1 MPTLRAVAMLQQ
13 YRQTPIAA
21 SFIDSEFFLDL
32 RALSF
37 TWYDSLQLPD
47 SDTITYVVV
56 ARMQKYTNKKHTRA
70 EVFLP
75 LFNEVLRNL
84 DAYWFFAWA
93 QRTSLANVTLVDDL
107 FVQRY
112 PQVIDAS
119 VTVPLT
125 HNEGY
130 PPDFAGTPANRDGR
144 YSNHLPVSIDPA
156 SSRASSPR
164 DMPRQG
170 NSTNTT
176 AVSGPRTKSSTIAA
190 PASGGVRRTSPRFRN

>member
-47 SDTITYVVV
+47 SDTITYGVV

-93 QRTSLANVTLVDDL
+93 HRTSLANVTLVDDL

-112 PQVIDAS
+112 PQVVDAS

-125 HNEGY
+125 NNESY
-130 PPDFAGTPANRDGR
+130 PPVFAGTPANRDGR
-144 YSNHLPVSIDPA
+144 YSNHLPVSVDPA

-164 DMPRQG
+164 DMPRQDI
-170 NSTNTT
+170 
-176 AVSGPRTKSSTIAA
+176 SSTIAA
-190 PASGGVRRTSPRFRN
+190 PASGGVRRTSPRFRK